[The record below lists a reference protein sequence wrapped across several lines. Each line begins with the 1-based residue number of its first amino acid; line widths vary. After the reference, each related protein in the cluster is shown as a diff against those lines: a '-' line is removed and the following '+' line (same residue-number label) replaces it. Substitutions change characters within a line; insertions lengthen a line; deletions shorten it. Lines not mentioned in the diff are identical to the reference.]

1 MLTVSAYQ
9 LFSPSSSE
17 VEGNPGAI
25 QMYAKPSS
33 LNHILATLSHV
44 VIPLALQD
52 KTIQIDTQM
61 SFEGVN
67 LSLTSITP
75 TEIRVGSSDISFVDP
90 ESDTLQVVLSDM
102 NMTASVVA
110 NVTTDIHLIPM
121 VLEQV
126 TLTNMTLQ
134 ATLATLSQDA
144 VHWQL
149 KETAFMHLGDLDC
162 HFKEKLYNKVFKEI
176 KPEVMGVINYSLAL
190 VAGVT
195 EGLVDALNFVLAHEQ
210 AMTFE
215 LPIMG
220 MPLNLTMS
228 RYPQLSNAEDLISIN
243 LDGRFFDKQT

>member
-1 MLTVSAYQ
+1 
-9 LFSPSSSE
+9 
-17 VEGNPGAI
+17 
-25 QMYAKPSS
+25 
-33 LNHILATLSHV
+33 
-44 VIPLALQD
+44 
-52 KTIQIDTQM
+52 M

-75 TEIRVGSSDISFVDP
+75 TEIRVGSSDISFVDS

-126 TLTNMTLQ
+126 TLTNMTFH
-134 ATLATLSQDA
+134 ASLATNSQDA

-149 KETAFMHLGDLDC
+149 TETAFVHLGDLDC
-162 HFKEKLYNKVFKEI
+162 HFKEKIYNLAFKEV

-195 EGLVDALNFVLAHEQ
+195 EGLVDVLNVVLANEQ

-243 LDGRFFDKQT
+243 LDGRFFDKQTQSTEVPLPATFALRQE